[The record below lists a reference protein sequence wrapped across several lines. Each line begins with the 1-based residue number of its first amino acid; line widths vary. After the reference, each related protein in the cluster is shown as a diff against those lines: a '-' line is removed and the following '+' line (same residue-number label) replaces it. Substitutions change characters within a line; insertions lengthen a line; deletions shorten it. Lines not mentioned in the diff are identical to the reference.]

1 MKKLQILVVVL
12 LVLLIA
18 WQASPVSGCGP
29 PGCPPG
35 TGTPGYWKNH
45 PGAWP
50 VDTITIG
57 GVEYCKDD
65 AIEWMDGPVK
75 GDKSIT
81 MFNALVAAKLN
92 VLIGNPPCCVWCM
105 EEADRWFAPE
115 PDGFGCGPVGSS
127 VRGSSECWQYSHG
140 EKLYLWL
147 DAYNNGEL
155 PCAPSRDALE

>member
-1 MKKLQILVVVL
+1 MKKLLILVVVF

-45 PGAWP
+45 PEAWP
-50 VDTITIG
+50 VGMIEIG
-57 GVEYCKDD
+57 GATYTQEE
-65 AIEWMDGPVK
+65 ALWWMNKPVK

-81 MFNALVAAKLN
+81 LFNALVAAKLN
-92 VLIGNPPCCVWCM
+92 VLIGNPPCCMWCM
-105 EEADRWFAPE
+105 AEADWWFDPE
-115 PDGFGCGPVGSS
+115 GADCGPVGSG

-140 EKLYLWL
+140 ERIYLWL
-147 DAYNNGEL
+147 DAYNNGL
-155 PCAPSRDALE
+155 LCVPSRDALE